1 MTFRYLKTLVF
12 DSFYKKL
19 RYLMFSF
26 LNVLMLVLIAIT
38 APLPPLIL
46 FMIFQLFPLIYT
58 YLPFISGK
66 LTWLQKIVQGG

>member
-38 APLPPLIL
+38 APRPPLIL
-46 FMIFQLFPLIYT
+46 FMKFQLFPLIYT